1 MIALLHDNPLL
12 LLFLVAGIG
21 YPLGRLK
28 FGKSSLGVAAVLFVG
43 LIIGGVDPGLALPE
57 IIYQLGLV
65 LFVYTLG
72 LGSGAAFFASFRGQ
86 GLRDNLFTVAMTAF
100 GGLLAIGA
108 HYVLGQ
114 DAALTAG
121 LFAGS
126 LTSTP
131 ALAAVL
137 DYVKHTGGH
146 SDPVVGYSIGYPVSV
161 LGMILTIAFLQ
172 RLWRTDYAAEIRG
185 IRGAGSDPLYNCTVL
200 VTRSD
205 TAAVSVAELMQR
217 QRWGVIFGRLKRGE
231 STDLVGNATRLA
243 PGDLVT
249 VVGAAE
255 EVRRVTDFLGQAHG
269 DAVDLDRHEID
280 FRRVFVSNPRVAGH
294 RLRDLDVPRRFGAVI
309 TRVGRGDTDL
319 LPHGDTVLE
328 LGDRVRV
335 LTRREN
341 MEAINRFFGD
351 SYRALSEI
359 DLLSFSFG
367 LALGTLLG
375 LVPIPLPGGITL
387 RLGLAGGPLIVALVL
402 GAVSHT
408 GPIVWSLPYNANLLL
423 RQVGLVLFLSGIGTR
438 SGFAFFHSLMRGP
451 GLAVAGAALAIAVLT
466 GTLTLWV
473 GHKLLKMPMAL
484 LTGVL
489 AGIQTQ
495 SATLGFAQQET
506 GSDLPNVGYATV
518 YPAAMVSKIII
529 AQLLMTILSR

>member
-269 DAVDLDRHEID
+269 DAVDL
-280 FRRVFVSNPRVAGH
+280 VA
-294 RLRDLDVPRRFGAVI
+294 
-309 TRVGRGDTDL
+309 
-319 LPHGDTVLE
+319 
-328 LGDRVRV
+328 
-335 LTRREN
+335 
-341 MEAINRFFGD
+341 
-351 SYRALSEI
+351 S
-359 DLLSFSFG
+359 
-367 LALGTLLG
+367 
-375 LVPIPLPGGITL
+375 PL
-387 RLGLAGGPLIVALVL
+387 
-402 GAVSHT
+402 
-408 GPIVWSLPYNANLLL
+408 
-423 RQVGLVLFLSGIGTR
+423 
-438 SGFAFFHSLMRGP
+438 
-451 GLAVAGAALAIAVLT
+451 
-466 GTLTLWV
+466 
-473 GHKLLKMPMAL
+473 KL
-484 LTGVL
+484 
-489 AGIQTQ
+489 
-495 SATLGFAQQET
+495 SATPVR
-506 GSDLPNVGYATV
+506 SDLPPPLLGQHTAAVLQDWLNT
-518 YPAAMVSKIII
+518 PAECVAVLRQRGIV
-529 AQLLMTILSR
+529 